1 MPVTEHASHG
11 AVMNNLKSLL
21 LASSFLFLMSSCDF
35 GTGLFSDDENED
47 ENTEKGQSTPSG
59 TENQT
64 KTDTIPFVRVP
75 KIPDYKLPEETF
87 ADDLE
92 KEASEII
99 DHAIEKAI
107 AYVSVMKD
115 SRHSSVSYPYDEDAD
130 GYISALD
137 TKELEIYRDIVSAA
151 KAGQPFSI
159 SESEYDGELM
169 GAYFPISEALRSV
182 DPDLSSYVKLT
193 GDIYIT
199 GDLVSHYRD
208 LHLVYYD
215 PYTNP
220 NKTVLK
226 GDVTQDEVD
235 HSAAL
240 LDRVIKRVVR
250 FMPEG
255 LSTYDKYYYLA
266 AVLSEQTDYDRDT
279 GVSITA
285 FKALITG
292 TAVCEGYASAYVLLC
307 REANLWVGYKNGFS
321 SFSGEGHIW
330 NLIKLEDGIYNIDVT
345 WGDGAGKPYQI
356 EWYDYFI
363 KSDELFED
371 NGHEQM
377 TGLASTG
384 TYAPCPYEE

>member
-1 MPVTEHASHG
+1 
-11 AVMNNLKSLL
+11 LKSLL
-21 LASSFLFLMSSCDF
+21 FASSFLFLMSSCDF
-35 GTGLFSDDENED
+35 GTGFFFDNEYED
-47 ENTEKGQSTPSG
+47 ENPEQGQNTPSG
-59 TENQT
+59 TGNQT
-64 KTDTIPFVRVP
+64 KPDTIPFNRVP

-115 SRHSSVSYPYDEDAD
+115 SRHSSVSYPYDEDAE

-137 TKELEIYRDIVSAA
+137 TEELEIFRDIVSAA

-169 GAYFPISEALRSV
+169 GAYFHISEALNFV
-182 DPDLSSYVKLT
+182 TPDLSSYVKLT
-193 GDIYIT
+193 GDMYVT

-215 PYTNP
+215 PYYNP
-220 NKTVLK
+220 NKTVAK
-226 GDVTQDEVD
+226 GDVTQDEVN

-240 LDRVIKRVVR
+240 LDRVVKRVVR

-266 AVLSEQTDYDRDT
+266 AVLSEQTDYDYDLFNEDT
-279 GVSITA
+279 GISITA
-285 FKALITG
+285 FNALISR
-292 TAVCEGYASAYVLLC
+292 TAVCQGYAAAYALLC
-307 REANLWVGYKNGFS
+307 KEANLWVGYKGGHAR
-321 SFSGEGHIW
+321 GEGHAW
-330 NLIKLEDGIYNIDVT
+330 NLIKLEDGIYNVDVT
-345 WGDGAGKPYQI
+345 WSDGAGKPYLI